1 MDGGVVMDVLQAVA
15 LKQLQSSGYQSLFHL
30 WTVENIK
37 VEQNGMMCVEKHM
50 GGKAEPLHCL

>member
-1 MDGGVVMDVLQAVA
+1 MDVLQAVA